1 MSMPITSDAR
11 ATAAAISLPIEGM
24 TCASCVGRVEA
35 ALAKVPGVDSVSVNL
50 ATERADIRLAS
61 PVDRIALIQAV
72 EKVGYDVP
80 AGTVELAVE
89 GMTCAS
95 CVGRVEKA
103 LKAVPG
109 VTEATV
115 NLATERATVRGV
127 AAVAD
132 LIAAI
137 EKVGYEANPVDTGA
151 QADEEAAEKKDAER
165 AELKRDLILASV
177 LALPVF
183 VLEMVQEGALNP
195 APSEAPESWRFT
207 EIEVRH
213 ITVAARLQRDLGV
226 NPAGAA
232 LALQLLDEVETL
244 RAQLAVQAAAPD
256 DLG

>member
-165 AELKRDLILASV
+165 AELKRDLTLAAV

-183 VLEMVQEGALNP
+183 VLEMGSHMIPGMHEWVASTIGIQQSWYLQFVLTLLVLAIPG
-195 APSEAPESWRFT
+195 WRF
-207 EIEVRH
+207 
-213 ITVAARLQRDLGV
+213 
-226 NPAGAA
+226 
-232 LALQLLDEVETL
+232 
-244 RAQLAVQAAAPD
+244 
-256 DLG
+256 